1 MAPAAFRNFEEFW
14 PYYVREHRRQATRL
28 LHFAGTTAAILCLIG
43 AVALLSFRFLLLA
56 PIAAYGLAWL
66 GHFFIEG
73 NRPATFRHPLW
84 SLIADLRMYALM
96 WQGRMGDEV
105 RRLAPD

>member
-1 MAPAAFRNFEEFW
+1 MAPSEFRNFQEFW
-14 PYYVREHRRQATRL
+14 PHYVREHRRPATRQ
-28 LHFAGTTAAILCLIG
+28 LHFAGTTAAIACIIG
-43 AVALLSFRFLLLA
+43 AVALLSFWFLLLA

-73 NRPATFRHPLW
+73 NRPATFRYPLW
-84 SLIADLRMYALM
+84 SLIAELRMYALM
-96 WQGRMGDEV
+96 WRGRMNDEV